1 MLLRSIRSRLLG
13 LVLATVIPLVAVI
26 LGGLGS
32 QLRDDQDEATERVLD
47 EARLLAAQVDNHI
60 GNLENL
66 LLGVSQAVSPRLA
79 DTNTNDALLRQ
90 IKKDLPDYIANI
102 LLFAP
107 DGSNIG
113 SSFDADVKRFYAG
126 DRSYFQQVMA
136 GQRLAI
142 GDVIRTKLTGE
153 WVVAVASPVKDQTG
167 RLRAVIAVGTKLDR
181 FQDALR
187 MQSAPGGSVMRVVN
201 QDGIV
206 VAQSDNGPY
215 WIGRDLSG
223 SEDVAQ
229 ALAAKESSALS
240 IWPDHV
246 KRITASST
254 AHRVPWVVSV
264 GFPTEFGSRAVMNHL
279 KWGGVFTGISL
290 LAGFAIAW
298 MLSGRIVGPL
308 RQLQR
313 DALAIAGAMRSTIWP
328 VRSTAW
334 RNPSSAGSLNSKNP
348 KTLSPP

>member
-79 DTNTNDALLRQ
+79 DTNANDALLRQ

-187 MQSAPGGSVMRVVN
+187 MQSAPGGSVVRVVN

-229 ALAAKESSALS
+229 ALAAKESSALANLARS
-240 IWPDHV
+240 GQTYNRIVNRAQRPLARLGRVSDRIWLSRGNEPPQMGRRIYRYFAVDRICHRLDAV
-246 KRITASST
+246 GTNCRPITA
-254 AHRVPWVVSV
+254 
-264 GFPTEFGSRAVMNHL
+264 
-279 KWGGVFTGISL
+279 
-290 LAGFAIAW
+290 IAARCARDR
-298 MLSGRIVGPL
+298 GRRSHSP
-308 RQLQR
+308 QR
-313 DALAIAGAMRSTIWP
+313 SQ
-328 VRSTAW
+328 VR
-334 RNPSSAGSLNSKNP
+334 R
-348 KTLSPP
+348 

>member
-1 MLLRSIRSRLLG
+1 
-13 LVLATVIPLVAVI
+13 V
-26 LGGLGS
+26 
-32 QLRDDQDEATERVLD
+32 
-47 EARLLAAQVDNHI
+47 
-60 GNLENL
+60 
-66 LLGVSQAVSPRLA
+66 
-79 DTNTNDALLRQ
+79 
-90 IKKDLPDYIANI
+90 
-102 LLFAP
+102 
-107 DGSNIG
+107 
-113 SSFDADVKRFYAG
+113 
-126 DRSYFQQVMA
+126 
-136 GQRLAI
+136 
-142 GDVIRTKLTGE
+142 
-153 WVVAVASPVKDQTG
+153 
-167 RLRAVIAVGTKLDR
+167 
-181 FQDALR
+181 
-187 MQSAPGGSVMRVVN
+187 RVVN

-348 KTLSPP
+348 KTLLPP

>member
-47 EARLLAAQVDNHI
+47 EARLLAAQIDNHI

-79 DTNTNDALLRQ
+79 DTNANDALLRQ
-90 IKKDLPDYIANI
+90 IKKDLPNYIANI

-113 SSFDADVKRFYAG
+113 SSFEADVKRFYAG

-187 MQSAPGGSVMRVVN
+187 MQSAPGGSVVRVVD
-201 QDGIV
+201 QHGIV

-229 ALAAKESSALS
+229 ALAAKESSALA
-240 IWPDHV
+240 IWPDQV

-254 AHRVPWVVSV
+254 AHRVPWFVSV
-264 GFPTEFGSRAVMNHL
+264 GFPIEFGSRAVMNHL
-279 KWGGVFTGISL
+279 KWGGAFTGISL
-290 LAGFAIAW
+290 VAGFAIAW

-308 RQLQR
+308 RQLER
-313 DALAIAGAMRSTIWP
+313 DALAIAGGDLSHRSAVKSGDERQSGRCIQLHGGIYRAQA
-328 VRSTAW
+328 V
-334 RNPSSAGSLNSKNP
+334 
-348 KTLSPP
+348 